1 MNTILDKRIIALSA
15 KSGILLNGSLKSNI
29 SFSFPNLYTQD
40 PSIAYAEVGVV
51 NAEIPVSFYT
61 INDTNNSIVCNLS
74 TGISTTT
81 KTVVLENGNYV
92 ATSFLDELKLKIQLA
107 YAVENPNNVVLLATT
122 FNKFNGKISLSLPAN
137 AEFTELELVNS
148 NLRRIIGFSP
158 SNLVQ
163 LFSGSPATI
172 ADFPLNLLGINKI
185 YLSTNN
191 LQTYNYDS
199 GKQGFSN
206 ILATIEVDA
215 SPYSIILF
223 KNQTQTFNILRNPD
237 VNSFTTELKDDVGN
251 FIDFNNI
258 DWNITLALN
267 IYRYIIPAS
276 TSKFS
281 DVLGLGIKAPPAEEK
296 PQEKAEPKE
305 PEPIIR
311 NDLDLLN
318 LPNLR

>member
-1 MNTILDKRIIALSA
+1 MNTILDKRIIALSSS
-15 KSGILLNGSLKSNI
+15 SGILLNGSLKSNI
-29 SFSFPNLYTQD
+29 SFSFPNLYQAD
-40 PSIAYAEVGVV
+40 PSVAYAEVGVV

-74 TGISTTT
+74 TGIATTV
-81 KTVVLENGNYV
+81 KTVVLDNGNYV
-92 ATSFLDELKLKIQLA
+92 ATSFFDELKLKIQTA
-107 YAVENPNNVVLLATT
+107 YAVENPTNIVLLATT
-122 FNKFNGKISLSLPAN
+122 FNRFNGKVSLALPAN
-137 AEFTELELVNS
+137 GTFTELELNNS
-148 NLRRIIGFSP
+148 NLRRLIGFNP
-158 SNLVQ
+158 STSVQ
-163 LFSGSPATI
+163 LLQGSPAII

-199 GKQGFSN
+199 GKQGYSN

-215 SPYSIILF
+215 PPYSIILY

-251 FIDFNNI
+251 FLDFNNI

-276 TSKFS
+276 MSKFS
-281 DVLGLGIKAPPAEEK
+281 DVLGLGIKVPPPPIEEK
-296 PQEKAEPKE
+296 ALPKE

-311 NDLDLLN
+311 NDLDLLT
-318 LPNLR
+318 L